1 MIWVAVVLLLF
12 FVYAG
17 ARLLVGS
24 RAEAPSVVVGPVHE
38 PADGGGF
45 GPLEG
50 SELVLAARW
59 RRAVARLIDGLVL
72 AGLSYVVA
80 FIGYTAF
87 VRSAVSDAAINT
99 GVSKARWL
107 TFAVGLVVWAVY
119 DIALTSRSGQT
130 PGKRAMKVAVVA
142 LDTGAA
148 PGGESALFRWLP
160 GAVLGVVVPVV
171 TTRGI
176 GNGGVPHGRIA
187 EFSWIAFGIVY
198 LWAYL
203 DRGRQGLHDKTAG
216 TIVVERR

>member
-17 ARLLVGS
+17 ARLLIGS
-24 RAEAPSVVVGPVHE
+24 RAEAPSVVLGPVHE
-38 PADGGGF
+38 PTDGGGF

-59 RRAVARLIDGLVL
+59 RRAVARVIDGLVL

-87 VRSAVSDAAINT
+87 VRSAVTDAAINA

-107 TFAVGLVVWAVY
+107 TFAVGLVLWAVY
-119 DIALTSRSGQT
+119 DVALTSSSGQT

-142 LDTGAA
+142 LDTGTA
-148 PGGESALFRWLP
+148 PGVEAALFRWLP
-160 GAVLGVVVPVV
+160 GALLGVVVPVV

-176 GNGGVPHGRIA
+176 GAGGVPHGRIA
-187 EFSWIAFGIVY
+187 ELSWIAFGIVY
-198 LWAYL
+198 LWAFL